1 MKVVSVILARGGS
14 KGIPD
19 KNIIDLGG
27 IPLIAYSINASLSS
41 NVDETW
47 VSTDSKRIAT
57 VSAGYGAKVLTRPT
71 ELATDTSSSE
81 LSLLHFAENVD
92 FDVLVFIQPTSPM
105 INKEYIN
112 KGINLIKGK
121 KYDSVFTGVEK
132 HWLPTFD
139 DNINPIGWEI
149 GSRPMRQ
156 QVPKTY
162 EEVGMFY
169 VTTKELLLET
179 KMRYGGNIGMVKIP
193 LMDGFQVDSM
203 DDLTL
208 IEKILR

>member
-27 IPLIAYSINASLSS
+27 VPLISYSINASLAS

-57 VSAGYGAKVLTRPT
+57 LSVGYGSKILMRPV

-92 FDVLVFIQPTSPM
+92 FDILVFIQPTSPM

-112 KGINLIKGK
+112 KGINLIKDK
-121 KYDSVFTGVEK
+121 KYDSVFTSVEK
-132 HWLPTFD
+132 HWTPTFD
-139 DNINPIGWEI
+139 EDVNPIGWEI

-156 QVPKTY
+156 QMPKIY

-169 VTTKELLLET
+169 ITTKELLLET
-179 KMRYGGNIGMVKIP
+179 KMRYGGNIGMVEIP
-193 LMDGFQVDSM
+193 LVDGFQIDSM
-203 DDLTL
+203 DDLSL
-208 IEKILR
+208 IEKIL